1 MPEQKDDE
9 LQISSRS
16 LRAER
21 SEAVATLVALVYVST
36 VAILF
41 AIYGGNISL
50 VGLLAI
56 GPFIAAPFARPSR
69 VAIVGLFATIF
80 ALVISTPPHNYGEL
94 NHTLRVLTQ
103 VAATALA
110 MWISYLRGQRNV
122 LLWTARSE
130 TRNERRR
137 RVTAEMVQRMQTM
150 ARALT
155 TAADPAQVADAVFA
169 TLRDEL
175 RVDAAT
181 FALLNERGQLL
192 TLRRFGY
199 RPGEPTDAVLGTL
212 KPDGP
217 VLGQNLAFLAESLE
231 DLHKQR
237 PDLFAATA
245 STRFRALAVVPLVV
259 SDRTIGAVVVHWEDD
274 REFSEPDRSFLF
286 TITGAGAQA
295 VERARLT
302 LTEFVS
308 LERTEHLHRLS
319 SALATAST
327 PGDVAHAAIA
337 EARRALGAQS
347 AVVRVPAAAERS
359 LSCLASSGH
368 PALLSRAMVPMEGS
382 RAGAA
387 FSRSR
392 TEIAR
397 IGDDHGPGDD
407 AVQTEVPLD
416 TDGSSAST
424 TADDAADAIEVEIVP
439 RVLGELDLPVTVISE
454 PLVGNLGTLG
464 VLSLAFE
471 APSELGEPEL
481 RFLSTLAGLTAQAFE
496 RAQVFEHEREALR
509 LAEAGR
515 ERLSLLSEVT
525 RLLSSSLEPT
535 TVIRRTMSLVEGRL
549 ADSCVVQVPRDS
561 GLERLDVRDSRTAAR
576 AIGPGGVDWDHVPYS
591 SDAPAA
597 VAFRTGRTQLAPLD
611 VRPTDDEPFVESGPE
626 RTLAVDAEHGDAWT
640 ALSVPL
646 TANGEVIGVMTFVD
660 GPGRFFEA
668 DDVSLAT
675 EVASRAGVALSNA
688 TRFQREHIVAEVLQR
703 AVLPDSLPA
712 VEGLVLDAEYRAGV
726 AGTYAGGD
734 WYDVFELGDDAI
746 FFSVGDVMGKGAAAA
761 ALMGQVRSAIRAY
774 AVRGMSPTEVL
785 SSLDAFFDALIEDR
799 VVTAVVGTIT
809 PSTGQVVLS
818 NAGHPPPLV
827 VRADGT
833 TTFCPMQRSLL
844 IAAGLDGAPR
854 PRDELVLERGDS
866 LVMYS
871 DGLIERRGE
880 IITNGM
886 KRLAATATKIARDG
900 WPDRPAE
907 TFASMLSA
915 DERTDDLVVLCLNY
929 AGVTERRITA
939 ESLGT
944 SRDGMSTL
952 HLEPV
957 VESTPVA
964 RHWVAAL
971 MRDLPPDVSGVAT
984 LLTSELVTNAVLHAG
999 TPMCVTLHI
1008 LSDRIRIDVAD
1019 GNPAFPS
1026 IKEYGQDAATGRGL
1040 TLFNTLA
1047 SNWGIQAVDGGK
1059 IVWFELPV
1067 DYPVRPPRVSDGS
1080 FRFDLTGIAHATSR
1094 ADGDVPPEITVHLI
1108 GIPVMLL
1115 QKSSE
1120 EYEALFRELRLMK
1133 ERADSAPLAPALPE
1147 RLAVLVSE
1155 IGTRFNGLGP
1165 GMDEMWQ
1172 QAVDDRVEFFDWTV
1186 DLPQSAVVACEF
1198 YDALLDEADEFGLSQ
1213 RLLTLPASPS
1223 SVAVRRWF
1231 LGELIGQLHGKAP
1244 VAWSDS
1250 RYHTALQAVPAR

>member
-1 MPEQKDDE
+1 MPEPGNDE
-9 LQISSRS
+9 LQASPRS
-16 LRAER
+16 ERADRAE
-21 SEAVATLVALVYVST
+21 AIATLIALVWVSG
-36 VAILF
+36 VAIIF
-41 AIYGGNISL
+41 AVFGGSISL
-50 VGLLAI
+50 VGVLAI

-69 VAIVGLFATIF
+69 VAVVGILAAFF
-80 ALVISTPPHNYGEL
+80 ALVISTPAHSYGEL

-103 VAATALA
+103 LAATALA
-110 MWISYLRGQRNV
+110 MWISYLRGKRN
-122 LLWTARSE
+122 LQLWTARTE

-137 RVTAEMVQRMQTM
+137 RVAAETAQRMQAM

-169 TLRDEL
+169 ALRDEL
-175 RVDAAT
+175 HVDAAT
-181 FALLNERGQLL
+181 FALLNERGQLH

-199 RPGEPTDAVLGTL
+199 GPGEPVDGVLSTL
-212 KPDGP
+212 QPDGP
-217 VLGQNLAFLAESLE
+217 VLGQNVAVFAESPE
-231 DLHKQR
+231 DLRRQR
-237 PDLFAATA
+237 SDLSVSLAL
-245 STRFRALAVVPLVV
+245 TRFRALAVIPLVV
-259 SDRTIGAVVVHWEDD
+259 SDRTIGAVVMHWKDD
-274 REFSEPDRSFLF
+274 RGISEPDRGFLL

-302 LTEFVS
+302 LTEFVN

-319 SALATAST
+319 SALAAATT

-347 AVVRVPAAAERS
+347 AVVRIPSADERS

-368 PALLSRAMVPMEGS
+368 PAVLSRGMVPIEGS
-382 RAGAA
+382 RAGACI
-387 FSRSR
+387 SLGL
-392 TEIAR
+392 TQIVHIAA
-397 IGDDHGPGDD
+397 GQKVGEPSG
-407 AVQTEVPLD
+407 ATGTA
-416 TDGSSAST
+416 TDGTGKPAGASSELAP
-424 TADDAADAIEVEIVP
+424 DVEVEVVRRALAQLP
-439 RVLGELDLPVTVISE
+439 TPVTIVTE
-454 PLVGNLGTLG
+454 PLIGSSGPLG
-464 VLSLAFE
+464 VLSLAFAAQPE
-471 APSELGEPEL
+471 PGEPEL

-496 RAQVFEHEREALR
+496 RAEVFEHEREALR
-509 LAEAGR
+509 AAEAGR

-549 ADSCVVQVPRDS
+549 ADACMVQVPRET
-561 GLERLDVRDSRTAAR
+561 GLVRLDMREAR
-576 AIGPGGVDWDHVPYS
+576 SGALVTPGGTDWELVPFS

-597 VAFRTGRTQLAPLD
+597 VAFRTGRIQLAPLET
-611 VRPTDDEPFVESGPE
+611 PGGDDAAGPE
-626 RTLAVDAEHGDAWT
+626 GAGGAEGTKPDEAWT

-646 TANGEVIGVMTFVD
+646 TANGEVIGVMTFID

-688 TRFQREHIVAEVLQR
+688 TRFQREHVVADVLQR
-703 AVLPDSLPA
+703 AVLPDSLPV
-712 VEGLVLDAEYRAGV
+712 VEGLLLDAEYRAGV

-734 WYDVFELGDDAI
+734 WYDVFELGEDSL

-774 AVRGMSPTEVL
+774 AVSGLSPTEVL
-785 SSLDAFFDALIEDR
+785 SSLDGFFDALIEDR

-809 PSTGQVVLS
+809 PSTGRVVLS

-833 TTFCPMQRSLL
+833 ATFCPMQRSLL
-844 IAAGLDGAPR
+844 IAAGLNGAPR

-880 IITNGM
+880 IITDGM
-886 KRLAATATKIARDG
+886 ERLAGRATDIARSG
-900 WPDRPAE
+900 WPDRPAA

-915 DERTDDLVVLCLNY
+915 DERTDDLVVLCLHY
-929 AGVTERRITA
+929 AGVTQGRISA
-939 ESLGT
+939 SPVGT

-957 VESTPVA
+957 IESTPLA
-964 RHWVAAL
+964 RHWVAAHL
-971 MRDLPPDVSGVAT
+971 RELPSEVSGYAA
-984 LLTSELVTNAVLHAG
+984 LLTSELVTNAVLHAA
-999 TPMCVTLHI
+999 TPMCVTLHL

-1026 IKEYGQDAATGRGL
+1026 IKDYGQDAATGRGL
-1040 TLFNTLA
+1040 TLFDTLA
-1047 SNWGIQAVDGGK
+1047 SNWGVQAVDGGK

-1067 DYPVRPPRVSDGS
+1067 DYPIRPIQVSDGT
-1080 FRFDLTGIAHATSR
+1080 FRFDLTGITRSEVR
-1094 ADGDVPPEITVHLI
+1094 GDGDDSPVVSVRLI
-1108 GIPVMLL
+1108 GIPVLLL

-1133 ERADSAPLAPALPE
+1133 ERSGSAPGAPELPE
-1147 RLAVLVSE
+1147 RLAALVSE

-1165 GMDEMWQ
+1165 GMDDMWQ
-1172 QAVDDRVEFFDWTV
+1172 QAVDNRIDYFDWTL

-1198 YDALLDEADEFGLSQ
+1198 YDAMLDEADEFGLAE
-1213 RLLTLPASPS
+1213 RLLTLPASPT

-1231 LGELIGQLHGKAP
+1231 LSEMIGQLHGKAP
-1244 VAWSDS
+1244 VAWVDS
-1250 RYHTALQAVPAR
+1250 RYHAALQAVPS